1 MTRVGLLIGR
11 RGRNVIKMK
20 LVAVG
25 LKRLTNKGND
35 DRREI
40 RAADT
45 EDFLLVF
52 KKRKKQRKQM
62 KGEKGEKVGENFRG
76 VQQRITM
83 KLLERPL

>member
-1 MTRVGLLIGR
+1 MNVMTRFGLLIGR
-11 RGRNVIKMK
+11 RSRNVIKMQ

-62 KGEKGEKVGENFRG
+62 KDREKGEKVGEIFRG
-76 VQQRITM
+76 RVS
-83 KLLERPL
+83 KE